1 MRLKVNLNHNNTRYR
16 MSLGVTVNKHK
27 NGVLLAYIANK
38 IPDIHL
44 RKLLKIVYL
53 IDEHF
58 TKMRGFPLT
67 WFDYYAWEK
76 GPVAP
81 EVYAI
86 KDGSFSEFVS
96 VIRNK
101 EDKRVV
107 NSIQKHEFLIYKEMD
122 EFSQSEISEIDK
134 LLIKFKDKS
143 ADDLSDMTH
152 IPDSLWSKVV
162 SENNIVFD
170 DQHHKSDCQI
180 NLTSLF
186 GDGDYRREIYEDAQW
201 NMEFQAMLNEK
212 RADRNVPTA

>member
-1 MRLKVNLNHNNTRYR
+1 

-38 IPDIHL
+38 IPNIHL
-44 RKLLKIVYL
+44 RKLLEIVYL

-67 WFDYYAWEK
+67 WFDYYAWAK

-86 KDGSFSEFVS
+86 KDGEFSDFVLAG
-96 VIRNK
+96 RNSQG
-101 EDKRVV
+101 KRVV
-107 NSIQKHEFLIYKEMD
+107 NSIQPHEFLIYKDMG
-122 EFSQSEISEIDK
+122 EFSQAEIFEIDK
-134 LLIKFKDKS
+134 LLIEYKDKS

-152 IPDSLWSKVV
+152 TPESLWSKVV
-162 SENNIVFD
+162 AANNIAFD
-170 DQHHKSDCQI
+170 DLHLKSGFQI
-180 NLTSLF
+180 DLTSLF
-186 GDGDYRREIYEDAQW
+186 EDDDYRREVYEDAQW
-201 NMEFQAMLNEK
+201 NMEFQEMLNKK